1 MIELEQFAAVEPL
14 RYRYATIDRYLH
26 RFSRALS
33 HLVAAGAKHLDEAID
48 LASEHQLF
56 HELLSHMGDGHAN
69 RKRVLVE
76 YGHWLKDRGMQ
87 EDAGAAFL
95 AAEELS
101 LALDAYQ

>member
-1 MIELEQFAAVEPL
+1 M
-14 RYRYATIDRYLH
+14 
-26 RFSRALS
+26 
-33 HLVAAGAKHLDEAID
+33 VAGPKYIDEAID

-56 HELLSHMGDGHAN
+56 HELLSYMGDGHVS
-69 RKRVLVE
+69 RKKVLVE